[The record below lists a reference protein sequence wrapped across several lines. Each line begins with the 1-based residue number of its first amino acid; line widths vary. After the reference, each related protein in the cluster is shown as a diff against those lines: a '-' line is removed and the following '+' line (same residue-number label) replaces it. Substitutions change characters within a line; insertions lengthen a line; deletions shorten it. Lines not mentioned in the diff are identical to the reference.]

1 MKNTI
6 FAIVLFAVTCHG
18 SSQAKSDERPA
29 IAYEVG
35 GALHFLTAAGNE
47 VRVVRTH
54 LKIGSFAIS
63 PDMTKVVFAPLSH
76 KTDLYGGQ
84 LFLLNDSSKPELL
97 TRGPYYNKSKR
108 PAEVYSDPDY
118 APDGHRVVFSIHSQP
133 TGDLVEAS
141 GPFAVIEL
149 ETRKVRVLP
158 DTLHVP
164 GEAWGTGF
172 ARGAFWSPDGRRILL
187 NFEDGSSLTDPE
199 GKSLEDLSPLMRGG
213 DWTSSL
219 GWLGPQCIV
228 YVTGKDYV
236 DARQHPTRFLNLK
249 TRDVGTLDKL
259 LGLSPQQVTNL
270 VAISGSIRVRRQGAD
285 VLVESGAGVWS
296 IRNFDGQS
304 RVRIL
309 PRPASETPESCR

>member
-1 MKNTI
+1 
-6 FAIVLFAVTCHG
+6 
-18 SSQAKSDERPA
+18 
-29 IAYEVG
+29 
-35 GALHFLTAAGNE
+35 
-47 VRVVRTH
+47 
-54 LKIGSFAIS
+54 
-63 PDMTKVVFAPLSH
+63 VFTPRSR
-76 KTDLYGGQ
+76 KPDLYGGQ
-84 LFLLNDSSKPELL
+84 LFLLKGSGNPELL

-118 APDGHRVVFSIHSQP
+118 APDGTRVVFSIHSQP
-133 TGDLVEAS
+133 TGDLMEAS
-141 GPFAVIEL
+141 GPFSILEL
-149 ETRKVRVLP
+149 RTKKVTVLR

-172 ARGAFWSPDGRRILL
+172 ASSAFWSPDGSKILL

-199 GKSLEDLSPLMRGG
+199 GKSLEDLSPLMKGE

-236 DARQHPTRFLNLK
+236 DARKHPARFLNLK
-249 TRDVGTLDKL
+249 THDTGALDTL
-259 LGLSPQQVTNL
+259 LGLTPQQVTNL

-285 VLVESGAGVWS
+285 VLVESGADLWPIPNV
-296 IRNFDGQS
+296 DGQS
-304 RVRIL
+304 RVQIL